1 MNSLLISDAYKQSH
15 KAQYPKG
22 TNLVYSNWTPRS
34 DVHAKTK
41 NGVVVFGI
49 QAFLKK
55 LNKWFDDNFFSKP
68 KSAVILEF
76 KEDYTE
82 YFGVEPDTE
91 HVGQLHDLGYLP
103 IIVKALPE
111 GSICSIGVPMLTIY
125 NSIPDFYWV
134 TNFLETII
142 STELWLPMTSAT
154 IAKEYRTI
162 LDKWADKTCDNR
174 EHVPFQAHDFSMRG
188 MSGLEAAMASGAGHL
203 LSFVGSDTIPSVY
216 YLKNYYKT
224 DSKDGII
231 ATSIP
236 ATEHSVMSMGTK
248 EDELGTFKRLIT
260 ETYPNGIVSI
270 VSDTWDLWKVCTKY
284 ISTLKNEILSR
295 DGKVV
300 IRPDSGDPVDI
311 ICGSKKT
318 VKEYSLKKC
327 PTKKIFLKFAEDD
340 MHDTLCGET
349 PHGEYGGDCTKD
361 YIWNGRIYTLNY
373 DPDWNRYDKQYYF
386 IDNYGDKTPSIIN
399 EKQLEINPSD
409 VGVIELLWNVF
420 GGTINNKGYKELDP
434 HIGAIYGDS
443 ITLERA
449 EEICIRL
456 AEKGFASS
464 NIVFGVGSFTYQ
476 FNTRDT
482 YGFAM
487 KATYG
492 EVNEAG
498 RNIFKDPVT
507 DDGIK
512 KSAKGLLKVYRLRG
526 AHGYSKYLLKDQCT
540 WEEESEGDLSKVY
553 ENGKLLN
560 ETTLTQIRKVLN
572 G

>member
-15 KAQYPKG
+15 RAQYPKG

-111 GSICSIGVPMLTIY
+111 GSICPIGVPMLTIY

-174 EHVPFQAHDFSMRG
+174 GHVPFQAHDFSMRG

-216 YLKNYYKT
+216 YLKNYYRA

-270 VSDTWDLWKVCTKY
+270 VSDTWDLWKVCTEY
-284 ISTLKNEILSR
+284 IPALKNEILSR
-295 DGKVV
+295 DGKLV

-311 ICGSKKT
+311 ICGKT
-318 VKEYSLKKC
+318 KEDAYLN
-327 PTKKIFLKFAEDD
+327 LDA
-340 MHDTLCGET
+340 GN
-349 PHGEYGGDCTKD
+349 D
-361 YIWNGRIYTLNY
+361 YYRATTEN
-373 DPDWNRYDKQYYF
+373 K
-386 IDNYGDKTPSIIN
+386 
-399 EKQLEINPSD
+399 
-409 VGVIELLWNVF
+409 GVIELLWDTF
-420 GGTINNKGYKELDP
+420 GGTVNEQGYKVLDP

-449 EEICIRL
+449 EEICAKL

-540 WEEESEGDLSKVY
+540 WEEESKGDLSKVY